1 MNSED
6 ERDESFSNGNEDG
19 EGMSGMWV
27 GVGKILDDILSK
39 V

>member
-1 MNSED
+1 MNGED
-6 ERDESFSNGNEDG
+6 GGDKSLSNGNEDG